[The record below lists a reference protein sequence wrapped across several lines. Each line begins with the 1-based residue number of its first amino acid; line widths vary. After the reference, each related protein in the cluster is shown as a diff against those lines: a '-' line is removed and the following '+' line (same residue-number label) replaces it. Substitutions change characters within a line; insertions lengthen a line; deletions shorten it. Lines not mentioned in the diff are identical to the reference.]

1 VSQEQ
6 ETGFT
11 QIRSYQKWST
21 GGTRYPRI
29 VKWAKIADNEGKFV
43 YLWIPKPNV
52 MDLVFAG
59 HEFFRNVTPAN
70 TDVHLKSYYLRQ
82 RRTHKF
88 LEGILDTK

>member
-1 VSQEQ
+1 MSQEQ

-43 YLWIPKPNV
+43 YLWIPRPK
-52 MDLVFAG
+52 MIDLVFAG
-59 HEFFRNVTPAN
+59 HEFFKNVTHVN
-70 TDVHLKSYYLRQ
+70 TYVHLKSLRQ

-88 LEGILDTK
+88 